1 MRLEDKEA
9 LIVHALFYINAKSEE
24 FLDSN
29 IMKSTNYSEA
39 DIQTLIRELT
49 ARKLS
54 LRNNFMI
61 FQDHKFLNKGTYY
74 G

>member
-1 MRLEDKEA
+1 MSRIIKDQLPMRLEDKEA

-54 LRNNFMI
+54 LRNNN
-61 FQDHKFLNKGTYY
+61 L
-74 G
+74 